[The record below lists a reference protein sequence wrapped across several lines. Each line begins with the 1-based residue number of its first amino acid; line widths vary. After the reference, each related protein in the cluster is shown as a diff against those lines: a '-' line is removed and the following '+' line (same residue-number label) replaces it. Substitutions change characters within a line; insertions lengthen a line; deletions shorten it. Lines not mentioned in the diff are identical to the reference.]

1 MEIQEGGP
9 TRKLPYNISED
20 PWMAAHNFL
29 ANNDLD
35 QMLLDQ
41 VAKFIIEQT
50 KGVSLGM
57 APSDAVSDPLTG
69 MEKKCSFTVK
79 Q

>member
-1 MEIQEGGP
+1 
-9 TRKLPYNISED
+9 
-20 PWMAAHNFL
+20 MAAHNFL

-57 APSDAVSDPLTG
+57 AMQPTVSDPLTG
-69 MEKKCSFTVK
+69 MNKNVHYYLLIH
-79 Q
+79 